1 MTKEQVQNI
10 QEAQDGD
17 DARERSSIQFPYNDL
32 SSAIEIARAIQANA
46 GTECTLDQ
54 LAAYL
59 RQSMTSGAFRLRV
72 STAATFGLTE
82 NERGRVRLTPLGRRI
97 ADPTQE
103 AAARADAFL
112 TVPLYSSV
120 YENFKGY
127 ALPGAAAIEKF
138 MRDVGVSSKQT
149 DKARQVFM
157 RSARQ
162 ANFFE
167 HGEDR
172 LVRPAGSTVGAAL
185 PPTDTETPKPDDTKN
200 GSGSG
205 DGTGLELDPLLIALL
220 KKVPS
225 AEKGWPGPQ
234 RVRWFRTFA
243 MNVSQIYDGDGD
255 PVEMKIDLEK

>member
-1 MTKEQVQNI
+1 LN
-10 QEAQDGD
+10 
-17 DARERSSIQFPYNDL
+17 
-32 SSAIEIARAIQANA
+32 SAIEIAKAIADNA

-59 RQSMTSGAFRLRV
+59 NQSMTSGAFRLRV

-82 NERGRVRLTPLGRRI
+82 NERGSVRLTTLGRRI
-97 ADPTQE
+97 ADPAQE

-112 TVPLYSSV
+112 TVPLYLRV

-127 ALPGAAAIEKF
+127 TLPGAAAIEKF
-138 MRDVGVSSKQT
+138 MKDVGVSSKQL

-162 ANFFE
+162 ARFFE

-172 LVRPAGSTVGAAL
+172 LVRPATPAGPGT
-185 PPTDTETPKPDDTKN
+185 PPVQDQKEDQAPLKKT
-200 GSGSG
+200 G
-205 DGTGLELDPLLIALL
+205 DGGGNDGLDLDPLLIALL
-220 KKVPS
+220 KKIPS
-225 AEKGWPGPQ
+225 PEKGWPAPQ

-243 MNVSQIYDGDGD
+243 MNVSQIYDDDGV
-255 PVEMKIDLEK
+255 PVEMTIELDSGGHDGWPKPG